1 MRRFASALIL
11 FLAGALATSAQTP
24 TPTPVDD
31 TDVQSWN
38 DISISKAIHDKVDV
52 VVPLTFRF
60 GKNISRL
67 NEGRIGI
74 GLAFKPHSRVTISPT
89 YLYIKSRNSA
99 GRFAT
104 ENRVTAGITYK
115 FPVKVVGVSHRSI
128 FEFRFRPNRY
138 TWRYRPSITVEKQLP
153 EKWAKGLKA
162 YVTEDPF
169 YDSAAG
175 RFSRNRLTFGINKT
189 LNKHLSLDLYY
200 LRQDDR
206 NSDLKHVHVL
216 GTGWKIKL

>member
-1 MRRFASALIL
+1 MRRLTWAFILLLSAAL
-11 FLAGALATSAQTP
+11 FSVAQTP
-24 TPTPVDD
+24 SPTPVDD

-38 DISISKAIHDKVDV
+38 DISISKAIHEKVDV
-52 VVPLTFRF
+52 VVPVTFRF

-89 YLYIKSRNSA
+89 YLYIKSRDAA

-104 ENRVTAGITYK
+104 ENRVTAGVTYK
-115 FPVKVVGVSHRSI
+115 FPVKVVGLSHRSM

-138 TWRYRPSITVEKQLP
+138 TWRYRPSITLEKQLP
-153 EKWAKGLKA
+153 ERWAKGLKA
-162 YVTEDPF
+162 YITEDPF

-175 RFSRNRLTFGINKT
+175 RFSRNRLTFGVNKT
-189 LNKHLSLDLYY
+189 LSDHLSLDLYY

-206 NSDLKHVHVL
+206 NSTLKVAHVI
-216 GTGWKIKL
+216 GTGWKIRL